1 VTVFERFTTGA
12 RQAVT
17 EAQGEARRLGHHY
30 IGTEHILLG
39 LLAVGDGIAA
49 DVLRDAGIDA
59 ATVERDVVRI
69 VGPGRAGLGP
79 GLGVGIVDADALR
92 VLGIDLDAVRDAVEA
107 TFGPGALDLAQV
119 SVTGSERRRFGRRGI
134 GRRGFGRR
142 GFGRRGFGRRGF
154 GRRRACGARRPGWEG
169 PPAFAGG
176 HISFTPRSKKVLEL
190 SLREALA
197 LRHGHIGTEHILLGI
212 IREGEGL
219 AAEILVLHGVG
230 LDDLRRRVL
239 SALDDAA

>member
-1 VTVFERFTTGA
+1 MTVFERFTTGA

-79 GLGVGIVDADALR
+79 GLGVGIVDADADALR

-119 SVTGSERRRFGRRGI
+119 SVTGSRRRRFGRRGI
-134 GRRGFGRR
+134 GRR